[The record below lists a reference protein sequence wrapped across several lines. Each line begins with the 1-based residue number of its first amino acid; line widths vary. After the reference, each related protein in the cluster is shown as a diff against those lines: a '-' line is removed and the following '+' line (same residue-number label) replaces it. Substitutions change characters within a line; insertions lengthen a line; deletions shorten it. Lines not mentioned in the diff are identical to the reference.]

1 MEIKRKNLSTIYSE
15 NLRQI
20 FRMYRQLSIFK
31 YLYMFEKSVQSINVN
46 EWHIEPDVC
55 RFKY

>member
-15 NLRQI
+15 NVRQI

-46 EWHIEPDVC
+46 E
-55 RFKY
+55 